1 MLVLVVAAST
11 GSAASGLSSQLGP
24 QLGSARTAKHVCAAQ
39 ILHRANCGAL
49 VVADSAGSPLAGGAP
64 PAGAL
69 SPAQFHSAYNLPTTG
84 SGGATL
90 AIVDAFDDP
99 AAEADLA
106 AYNAAFNLPACTTA
120 NGCFRKVSQTG
131 GTNYPAVDAGWALE
145 ISLDVQIAHA
155 ICQDCKILLVE
166 ASSAQLSDLGK
177 AVNEAV
183 ALGANAI
190 SNSWGSREY
199 SNEVVDE
206 QTYFRHPGVA
216 ITASTG
222 DNGYGVEFPAAS
234 RYVTAVGGTTLSL
247 ASNGSYLGETAWSGA
262 GSGCSQYVQK
272 PAWKTDS
279 GCVRRSL
286 ADVSAD
292 ADPNTGAAVFDCV
305 PYSGQTGWFQI
316 GGTSLASP
324 LIAAAYALAG
334 NTAAYQDPSGLYSR
348 ASSLHDVTSGSN
360 GFCSG
365 SYLCTARVG
374 YDGPTGLGTPNGV
387 GAFGAGSSGPPP
399 AQDFSLASTPA
410 AQTVI
415 AGTGTSYTIGVS
427 RTGGFPGTVALSL
440 AGLPTGASSAF
451 APVQV
456 DSSTPS
462 SNLTVSTTAGVT
474 PGSYLLTVTGTSGSV
489 THTAT
494 VTLVVQPATA
504 SDFAV
509 GVSPASQSVTAGGAT
524 TYAVSLTRTG
534 GFSAGVDLATSGL
547 PGGVSASFSPSSVS
561 GASSTLTLTTG
572 ALTAAGSYPFTIT
585 GTSGALVRSATATL
599 VVQQAASADFSISV
613 SPSSASVPSTG
624 TATFVVTVTP
634 SGGFS
639 GQVTLTTSAPP
650 RGMSFSF
657 APNPTASTSTLTLT
671 TSAVGHTRAPTR
683 ITITGTSGAKSHTA
697 TLSISV

>member
-1 MLVLVVAAST
+1 MLMLVVAAST
-11 GSAASGLSSQLGP
+11 GSAASGLGSQLGP

-166 ASSAQLSDLGK
+166 ANSAQLSDLGK

-222 DNGYGVEFPAAS
+222 DNGYGVEFPASS

-247 ASNGSYLGETAWSGA
+247 ASNGSYLGEKAWSGA

-292 ADPNTGAAVFDCV
+292 ADPNTGAAVFDSV

-374 YDGPTGLGTPNGV
+374 YDGPTGLGTPNGL

-399 AQDFSLASTPA
+399 AQDFSLGSSPA

-415 AGTGTSYTIGVS
+415 AGTGASYTIGVS

-440 AGLPTGASSAF
+440 AGLPTGASSSF

-456 DSSTPS
+456 DASTPS
-462 SNLTVSTTAGVT
+462 SNLTGQLPPDAHGHERFGHPHGDRHARRPAG
-474 PGSYLLTVTGTSGSV
+474 
-489 THTAT
+489 HR
-494 VTLVVQPATA
+494 Q
-504 SDFAV
+504 
-509 GVSPASQSVTAGGAT
+509 
-524 TYAVSLTRTG
+524 
-534 GFSAGVDLATSGL
+534 
-547 PGGVSASFSPSSVS
+547 
-561 GASSTLTLTTG
+561 
-572 ALTAAGSYPFTIT
+572 
-585 GTSGALVRSATATL
+585 
-599 VVQQAASADFSISV
+599 
-613 SPSSASVPSTG
+613 
-624 TATFVVTVTP
+624 
-634 SGGFS
+634 
-639 GQVTLTTSAPP
+639 
-650 RGMSFSF
+650 
-657 APNPTASTSTLTLT
+657 
-671 TSAVGHTRAPTR
+671 
-683 ITITGTSGAKSHTA
+683 
-697 TLSISV
+697 